1 MCLVHAWRM
10 AGEMVHALAVSMRTR
25 WPGLDALSLSMEGG
39 RGGQGFGVGS
49 SLERWLDNEAMKKWT
64 ERR

>member
-39 RGGQGFGVGS
+39 RVLTGAVARQRGDEKMDGATVIQ
-49 SLERWLDNEAMKKWT
+49 W
-64 ERR
+64 